1 MQICRRVQ
9 RHICVFAY
17 ADTAKKTQ
25 YAEDAA
31 RKKKDAEEKGKD
43 R

>member
-1 MQICRRVQ
+1 VY
-9 RHICVFAY
+9 V
-17 ADTAKKTQ
+17 TSPKKKTQ

-31 RKKKDAEEKGKD
+31 RKKKGAEEQDKD